1 MNQVMLL
8 LLMVAMSS
16 LAHSAHILNMSQ
28 PLDCEDVYK
37 IKINSNHSAP
47 VPSGVYT
54 IYPAGPNKPVKVY
67 CDMGCAESDGH
78 DDEKWTVIQR
88 RIDGNESFYRPWD
101 QYKEGFGNAAGE
113 YWLGLE
119 NIFLMTNTDK
129 YMLRVDME
137 DFEKGSAYAQYTLFY
152 IDSESS
158 KYRLHIGGY
167 VNGGAGDSLSYV
179 NGRYFSTF
187 DKSYSGS
194 CPETYNG
201 GFWYNDHYY
210 YYYYTYYTCHIAN
223 PNGLY
228 KYGHVS
234 TPNTGIIWQSW
245 KNYYYSLKT
254 ITMKIRQIGPE
265 DLERL

>member
-1 MNQVMLL
+1 MQEAEQVIVFSMFWALL
-8 LLMVAMSS
+8 HPLLVGSTPF
-16 LAHSAHILNMSQ
+16 SQ
-28 PLDCEDVYK
+28 ELFPRDCADVYA
-37 IKINSNHSAP
+37 NGHTVSE
-47 VPSGVYT
+47 VYA
-54 IYPAGPNKPVKVY
+54 IYPAGETPVQVY
-67 CDMGCAESDGH
+67 CDMGCWGSQIDDGN
-78 DDEKWTVIQR
+78 WTVIQR
-88 RIDGNESFYRPWD
+88 RIDGNVSFYRPWE

-158 KYRLHIGGY
+158 YYRLNIGGY

-201 GFWYNDHYY
+201 GFWYNYHYFYY
-210 YYYYTYYTCHIAN
+210 YYYYRYYTCHIAN

-234 TPNTGIIWQSW
+234 TPNTGIIWQSR

>member
-1 MNQVMLL
+1 
-8 LLMVAMSS
+8 MVAMSS

-88 RIDGNESFYRPWD
+88 RIDGNVSFYRPWE

-158 KYRLHIGGY
+158 YYRLNIGGY
-167 VNGGAGDSLSYV
+167 VSGGAGDSLSYV

-187 DKSYSGS
+187 DKSYSRS
-194 CPETYNG
+194 CPETSNG
-201 GFWYNDHYY
+201 GFWYNNYY
-210 YYYYTYYTCHIAN
+210 YYYYRYYYCHRAN

-228 KYGHVS
+228 KYGRVS
-234 TPNTGIIWQSW
+234 SSYTGIIWNSW
-245 KNYYYSLKT
+245 KSYYYSLKT
-254 ITMKIRQIGPE
+254 ITMKIRQIGLE